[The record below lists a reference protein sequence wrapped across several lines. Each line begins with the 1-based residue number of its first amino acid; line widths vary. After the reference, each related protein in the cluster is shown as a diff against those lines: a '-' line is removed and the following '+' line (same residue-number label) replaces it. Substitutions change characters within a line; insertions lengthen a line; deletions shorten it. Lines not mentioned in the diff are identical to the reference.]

1 VKLLEVS
8 VSTGVEVPFGNGT
21 VRTGIFKRPVSGR
34 VRVRTLNL
42 EGDRQLD
49 TKAHGGIHR
58 AVYAYPWENYAHWQR
73 ELGREDFEVPQFGE
87 NLTVSGMLEDVVHVG
102 DVFRIGTARVQVTQ
116 PRVPCFR
123 LGIRMGDPAF
133 PKRFLQSCRVGFY
146 LRVLEE
152 GDVGAGDAI
161 ELERADPEGMT
172 VREVC
177 HLYYFDPHNT
187 ADRQRAL
194 RIGSLSPGWREGF
207 EKQLGKAGVADRRA
221 DR

>member
-1 VKLLEVS
+1 MKLLAVS
-8 VSTGVEVPFGNGT
+8 VSTGVEVPLGNGT

-34 VRVRTLNL
+34 VQVRTLNL

-58 AVYAYPWENYAHWQR
+58 AVYVYTQENYAHWQR
-73 ELGREDFEVPQFGE
+73 ELGRDDFQVPQFGE
-87 NLTVSGMLEDVVHVG
+87 NLTVSGMLEDAVHVG

-123 LGIRMGDPAF
+123 LGIRMEDPAF

-161 ELERADPEGMT
+161 ELERADPQRMT
-172 VREVC
+172 VREIC
-177 HLYYFDPHNT
+177 HLYYFDPGNT

-194 RIGSLSPGWREGF
+194 RIESLSPGWREGF
-207 EKQLGKAGVADRRA
+207 EEQLRKAGSAVEEGRR
-221 DR
+221 